1 MYLEQHQSTSL
12 PAVRFADAAVACAL
26 PRRLHSLSN
35 QAICTHSILR
45 NGLNI
50 VLVTVII
57 QIRRIL
63 FDNRLE
69 RWIRSSRLIL

>member
-12 PAVRFADAAVACAL
+12 PAVRLADVAVACAL
-26 PRRLHSLSN
+26 PN
-35 QAICTHSILR
+35 QAVCTHSILR

-69 RWIRSSRLIL
+69 RWITSSRLIL